1 MPFSALPPPLRAG
14 VALALAA
21 LAVPRASAREAWTRL
36 DGDNFTIL
44 SPDSQRE
51 IRSWA
56 VEFEEFRSGIGKFLR
71 TDDKALQPVTVVLF
85 SSEHQMRAYKTLEKG
100 RPTDVDGL
108 FMRSPMGNFIEAT
121 TEAEDDRT
129 RRLIFHEGVHW
140 LTNTSDT
147 PLPLWLNEGLA
158 EVFSTFSTEDNLYA
172 YGQMI
177 PNHVVLLRREAMM
190 PIKELIAIQPGSL
203 LYNEGTRTS
212 IFYAESW
219 AFVHYLLFSGTGEE
233 RSRFNQLVREL
244 RPGVDPD
251 AVFKSIFG
259 VDCAGMDVRLA
270 DYLRHGSFVINRIR
284 FDRRQVEQDLKAR
297 PALPAEVE
305 LAESC
310 LLAAVD
316 RPDEALPRLRRLTA
330 AAPAGPTAW
339 EAEGYAAYE
348 EQLYGEAETCFAQ
361 AAAHDS
367 RNYFVYSYLGDAA
380 LGLRPSYVGGPSTPT
395 GAAAS
400 DARQATDYYERE
412 LALNAL
418 DRHAYDNIA
427 ASANTLDRLSPL
439 DVKILRQGAYIY
451 PEDLQIRVGV
461 AVAALHGGDGAT
473 GLADLRRIAAARLP
487 VNQDAARYAQA
498 ILDERQRQVDHDQLD
513 RLWQAQDFAGA
524 VALTDRMLAA
534 ETNAA
539 YRIQLETVRAS
550 AMVALES
557 KTDHDQVN
565 RLWNAQDFAG
575 LIAVTDRLLA
585 GETDP
590 ANRAQLETVRA
601 KATIA
606 LKVKQ
611 GVDRE
616 NAGDLDGAKQ
626 LLQEAE
632 AGATDAATRAR
643 IQALLGGIAA
653 RKAVQQ

>member
-1 MPFSALPPPLRAG
+1 MPFPALPPPLRAG
-14 VALALAA
+14 LALALAA
-21 LAVPRASAREAWTRL
+21 LAAPRAAARESWTRL
-36 DGDNFTIL
+36 DGDDFTIL
-44 SPDSQRE
+44 SPDSERE

-56 VEFEEFRSGIGKFLR
+56 VEFEMFRSGIGKFLR
-71 TDDKALQPVTVVLF
+71 TNDKALQPVTVVLF

-100 RPTDVDGL
+100 RPAEVDGL
-108 FMRSPMGNFIEAT
+108 FMRTPMGNFIEAT

-158 EVFSTFSTEDNLYA
+158 EVFSTFSTADRAYS
-172 YGQMI
+172 YGQLI

-190 PIKELIAIQPGSL
+190 PIKELIALQPGSL
-203 LYNEGTRTS
+203 LYNEGNRTS

-219 AFVHYLLFSGTGEE
+219 AFVHYLIFSGTGEE

-251 AVFKSIFG
+251 RLFKSIFG
-259 VDCAGMDVRLA
+259 VDCAGMDARLA
-270 DYLRHGSFVINRIR
+270 DYLRHGAFVINQIR
-284 FDRRQVEQDLKAR
+284 FDRRQVELNLKAR

-348 EQLYGEAETCFAQ
+348 AQLYGEAETCFAQ
-361 AAAHDS
+361 AAAHGS
-367 RNYFVYSYLGDAA
+367 RNYFVYSFLGDAA
-380 LGLRPSYVGGPSTPT
+380 LGLRPSFVGGPSTPT
-395 GAAAS
+395 GTAAG
-400 DARQATDYYERE
+400 DARQAMDYYERE

-427 ASANTLDRLSPL
+427 ASANTLDRLTPL
-439 DVKILRQGAYIY
+439 DAKLLRQGASIY
-451 PEDLQIRVGV
+451 PDDLQIRVGIAVV
-461 AVAALHGGDGAT
+461 ALQGGDAPR

-498 ILDERQRQVDHDQLD
+498 ILDERQRQADTDQLN
-513 RLWQAQDFAGA
+513 RLWQAQDFPAII
-524 VALTDRMLAA
+524 AL
-534 ETNAA
+534 
-539 YRIQLETVRAS
+539 
-550 AMVALES
+550 
-557 KTDHDQVN
+557 
-565 RLWNAQDFAG
+565 
-575 LIAVTDRLLA
+575 TDRLLA
-585 GETDP
+585 AETD
-590 ANRAQLETVRA
+590 AGHRSQLENGRAQALV
-601 KATIA
+601 A
-606 LKVKQ
+606 LKVQQ

-626 LLQEAE
+626 RLQEA
-632 AGATDAATRAR
+632 AAAATDAATQAR
-643 IQALLGGIAA
+643 IRALLGGIAA
-653 RKAVQQ
+653 RQAVH